1 MSFAKNEF
9 ATSSVTELHPSTPV
23 LKKTKS
29 QPFLPFGAEPV
40 DELKQDNVA
49 YGVPWLGLSALIISL
64 LTILSSWLILHFING
79 HVVFTHKLLKPAV
92 STEHHYTIRSLH

>member
-1 MSFAKNEF
+1 MSYNKNELT
-9 ATSSVTELHPSTPV
+9 TSSVTELHPSTPV

-49 YGVPWLGLSALIISL
+49 YGIPWLGLSALLISI
-64 LTILSSWLILHFING
+64 LTIFSSWLILHFIDG
-79 HVVFTHKLLKPAV
+79 HIVFTNKLLKPAV
-92 STEHHYTIRSLH
+92 STILPRDDRFI